1 MQNMKKSLLII
12 SAILLGIQMPAFSQ
26 YKPKIS
32 KSEFLTSP
40 EGSKEAWKNVRIGN
54 RHYRHMKSGHMKIA
68 ANYYNLAL
76 EYNEDNAA
84 LLYRTGV
91 SELSVSHN
99 ANALKHLDN
108 VYSSMGNGIA
118 PDCQYRLA
126 IAQQR
131 NNQFDKALSNFESCT
146 EMMKPRFVKQYT
158 PDIELRKSQCET
170 GMKLLKE
177 RPLAISRQ
185 MDGTINTIFAEYAP
199 IFGNVD
205 SLLYFTSRRY
215 EGHRNR
221 RNSLNFEFFE
231 DIYTSSP
238 TNGVWSDGQRMA
250 KPVNKRRN
258 DATAAMDITGT
269 EMIIYRGKK
278 GNGSLYSTERKPNGN
293 WKAPRKNV
301 KFNKNNSKEIALA
314 FSNDSTRCVFASDR
328 KKDSQGGF
336 DLYYSTR
343 NAKGKWSKPQNFGAP
358 INSKYNEVSACFGA
372 GDTLLYFASNNEKSV
387 GGYDLMV
394 SSYRDGAWQEPI
406 NLGLQVNSGDDDQ
419 YFSLIPGNDRIG
431 FYASKRAGG
440 QGNFDIY
447 RIMVINKPARQL
459 PALPPLVAVNA
470 AKEPALPLEDPVVIK
485 TMRMTIVKG
494 VVTDWDSTKF
504 LKAKIEITDNATN
517 EVIETIVTDPA
528 TGAYTVM
535 LPSGKNYA
543 MTVSSEG
550 YMFHSENFNIPST
563 TKYQEITKNIRLLSM
578 DPGSKV
584 VLNNVFF
591 DTGKSNLRPESY
603 GELNRLAEV
612 FKLYPKLV
620 IEISGHT
627 DNQGSKAANNK
638 LSLQRAQAVV
648 NYMISIGVEKSHL
661 IAKGYGPSQP
671 RDTNKTAEGRQNNRR
686 VEAKIISK

>member
-12 SAILLGIQMPAFSQ
+12 SALLVGIQIPAYSQ
-26 YKPKIS
+26 FKPKIS
-32 KSEFLTSP
+32 KSEFLTTP
-40 EGSKEAWKNVRIGN
+40 EGSTDAWKNVRIGN
-54 RHYRHMKSGHMKIA
+54 RHYRHLKSGHMKIA

-76 EYNEDNAA
+76 EYNDANTA

-91 SELSVSHN
+91 SELASSQN
-99 ANALKHLDN
+99 TNALKHLDEA
-108 VYSSMGNGIA
+108 YSAMGNSIA
-118 PDCQYRLA
+118 PDCQYQLA

-131 NNQFDKALSNFESCT
+131 NNKFDKALSNFESCT
-146 EMMKPRFVKQYT
+146 ELMTPAMVKKYQD
-158 PDIELRKSQCET
+158 DIELRKSQCET
-170 GMKLLKE
+170 GIKLAKE
-177 RPLAISRQ
+177 PPRAISRA
-185 MDGTINTIFAEYAP
+185 MDGNINTIAPEYAP
-199 IFGNVD
+199 VFGNVD

-215 EGHRNR
+215 EGHKNR
-221 RNSLNFEFFE
+221 RNSLNFEFYE
-231 DIYTSSP
+231 EVYTSSP
-238 TNGVWSDGQRMA
+238 TNGTWSEGQRMK
-250 KPVNKRRN
+250 KPINKRRN
-258 DATAAMDITGT
+258 DAAVAMDLSGT
-269 EMIIYRGKK
+269 EMIMYRGKK
-278 GNGSLYSTERKPNGN
+278 GNGSLYSTQRKDNGQ
-293 WKAPRKNV
+293 WKRPKKNV
-301 KFNKNNSKEIALA
+301 KFNKASSREIALS
-314 FSNDSTRCVFASDR
+314 FSNDSSKVVFSSDR
-328 KKDSQGGF
+328 VKDSQGGF
-336 DLYYSTR
+336 DLFYSWR
-343 NAKGKWSKPQNFGAP
+343 NERGKWSKPVNFGAP
-358 INSKYNEVSACFGA
+358 VNSKYNEVSACFGA
-372 GDTLLYFASNNEKSV
+372 GDSIIYFASDNEKSV
-387 GGYDLMV
+387 GGYDLMMSV
-394 SSYRDGAWQEPI
+394 NRNGEWQEPV

-419 YFSLIPGNDRIG
+419 YFSLIPGNERIG

-447 RIMVINKPARQL
+447 RILVINKPARQL

-470 AKEPALPLEDPVVIK
+470 SKEPALPLEDPVVIK

-517 EVIETIVTDPA
+517 EVIETITTDPT

-591 DTGKSNLRPESY
+591 DTGKATLRPESY

-627 DNQGSKAANNK
+627 DNQGSKATNNK
-638 LSLQRAQAVV
+638 LSLNRAKAVV
-648 NYMISIGVEKSHL
+648 DYMISIGVEKSHL

-671 RDTNKTAEGRQNNRR
+671 RDTNKTPEGRQNNRR

>member
-1 MQNMKKSLLII
+1 MKKALLII
-12 SAILLGIQMPAFSQ
+12 SAILLGAQMPAYSQ
-26 YKPKIS
+26 VKPKIS

-40 EGSKEAWKNVRIGN
+40 DGSKEAWKNVRIGN
-54 RHYRHMKSGHMKIA
+54 RHYRHLKSGHMKIA
-68 ANYYNLAL
+68 AEYYNQAL
-76 EYNEDNAA
+76 NYNNTNAA

-91 SELSVSHN
+91 SELAASQN
-99 ANALKHLDN
+99 ANALAHLDEA
-108 VYSSMGNGIA
+108 YSLTNNTLA
-118 PDCQYRLA
+118 QDCQYRLA

-131 NNQFDKALSNFESCT
+131 NNQFSKALSNFESCT
-146 EMMKPRFVKQYT
+146 DLMTNRFKQKYSA
-158 PDIELRKSQCET
+158 DIELRKDQCNNGLRLE
-170 GMKLLKE
+170 KE
-177 RPLAISRQ
+177 LPRAISRT
-185 MDGTINTIFAEYAP
+185 MPGTINTIAPEYAP
-199 IFGNVD
+199 VFGNVD
-205 SLLYFTSRRY
+205 SLLYITSRRY
-215 EGHRNR
+215 EGFKNR
-221 RNSLNFEFFE
+221 RNALNFEFFE

-238 TNGVWSDGQRMA
+238 TNGVWGDAQRMSR
-250 KPVNKRRN
+250 PINKRRN
-258 DATAAMDITGT
+258 DATAAMDLTGT

-278 GNGSLYSTERKPNGN
+278 GNGSLYSTVRKENGS
-293 WKAPRKNV
+293 WKSPRKNV
-301 KFNKNNSKEIALA
+301 KFNKNSSKEVALS
-314 FSNDSTRCVFASDR
+314 FSNDSTHCIFSSDR
-328 KKDSQGGF
+328 KKDNQGGF
-336 DLYYSTR
+336 DIYISTR
-343 NAKGKWSKPQNFGAP
+343 NAKGKWGKPQNFGAP
-358 INSKYNEVSACFGA
+358 VNSKYNEVSACFGA
-372 GDTLLYFASNNEKSV
+372 GDSIIYFASDNEKSV
-387 GGYDLMV
+387 GGYDLMMSV
-394 SSYRDGAWQEPI
+394 NRNGEWQEPV
-406 NLGLQVNSGDDDQ
+406 NLGLKVNCGDDDQ

-431 FYASKRAGG
+431 FYASKRAEG

-447 RIMVINKPARQL
+447 QIMVLNKAARQL
-459 PALPPLVAVNA
+459 PALPPIVAVNA

-517 EVIETIVTDPA
+517 EVIETITTDPA

-543 MTVSSEG
+543 ITVSSEG

-591 DTGKSNLRPESY
+591 DTGKANLRPESY

-627 DNQGSKAANNK
+627 DNQGSKATNNK
-638 LSLQRAQAVV
+638 LSLNRAKAVV
-648 NYMISIGVEKSHL
+648 EYLISIGVGKTHL

-671 RDTNKTAEGRQNNRR
+671 RDTNKTPEGRQNNRR

>member
-1 MQNMKKSLLII
+1 MKKSLLII
-12 SAILLGIQMPAFSQ
+12 SALLLGIQMPAFSQ
-26 YKPKIS
+26 FKPKIS

-54 RHYRHMKSGHMKIA
+54 RHYRHMESGHMKIA
-68 ANYYNLAL
+68 TNYYNLAL

-91 SELSVSHN
+91 SEIWVSHN
-99 ANALKHLDN
+99 AEALKHLDN
-108 VYSSMGNGIA
+108 VFSTNGNAIA
-118 PDCQYRLA
+118 QDCEYYLA

-131 NNQFDKALSNFESCT
+131 NNQFDKALSSFESCT
-146 EMMKPRFVKQYT
+146 ETMTPRYLKKYSSDVA
-158 PDIELRKSQCET
+158 LRKQQCET
-170 GMKLLKE
+170 GIKLTKE
-177 RPLAISRQ
+177 PPLAISRK

-238 TNGVWSDGQRMA
+238 TNGVWSDGQRMS
-250 KPVNKRRN
+250 KPVNKKRN

-278 GNGSLYSTERKPNGN
+278 GNGSLYSTERKQNGK
-293 WKAPRKNV
+293 WKSPKKNI
-301 KFNKNNSKEIALA
+301 KFNKANSKEVALS
-314 FSNDSTRCVFASDR
+314 FSNDSTHVVFASDR

-358 INSKYNEVSACFGA
+358 VNSKYNEVSACFGE

-394 SSYRDGAWQEPI
+394 SSYRDGAWQEPV

-470 AKEPALPLEDPVVIK
+470 TKEPALPLEDPVVIK

-517 EVIETIVTDPA
+517 AVIETITTIEGD
-528 TGAYTVM
+528 GKYTVM

-550 YMFHSENFNIPST
+550 YMFHSENFNIPSA
-563 TKYQEITKNIRLLSM
+563 TKYQEIEKNIRLLSM

-591 DTGKSNLRPESY
+591 DTGKANLRPESY
-603 GELNRLAEV
+603 GELNRLADV

-627 DNQGSKAANNK
+627 DNVGSKAANNK
-638 LSLQRAQAVV
+638 LSLNRAKAVV
-648 NYMISIGVEKSHL
+648 EYLISVGVEKSHL
-661 IAKGYGPSQP
+661 VAKGYGPSQP

-686 VEAKIISK
+686 VEAKILSK

>member
-1 MQNMKKSLLII
+1 MKKTLLII
-12 SAILLGIQMPAFSQ
+12 SAILLGAQIPAFSQ
-26 YKPKIS
+26 VKPKIA

-40 EGSKEAWKNVRIGN
+40 DGAKEAWKNVRIGN
-54 RHYRHMKSGHMKIA
+54 RHYRHLKSGHMKIA
-68 ANYYNLAL
+68 AEFYNQALNYN
-76 EYNEDNAA
+76 NTNAA

-91 SELSVSHN
+91 SELSASQN
-99 ANALKHLDN
+99 TNALAHLDEA
-108 VYSSMGNGIA
+108 YSLMGNA
-118 PDCQYRLA
+118 VAQDCQYRLA

-131 NNQFDKALSNFESCT
+131 NNQFDKALSNFESCADLMT
-146 EMMKPRFVKQYT
+146 NRFKQQYAS
-158 PDIELRKSQCET
+158 DIELRKDQCNN
-170 GMKLLKE
+170 GLQLKKE
-177 RPLAISRQ
+177 LPRAISRT
-185 MDGTINTIFAEYAP
+185 MPGNINTIAAEYAP
-199 IFGNVD
+199 VFGNVD
-205 SLLYFTSRRY
+205 SLLYITSRRF
-215 EGHRNR
+215 EGFKNR
-221 RNSLNFEFFE
+221 RNALNFEFFE

-238 TNGVWSDGQRMA
+238 TNGVWSEAQRLA
-250 KPVNKRRN
+250 RPINKRRN
-258 DATAAMDITGT
+258 DATAAMDLTGT

-278 GNGSLYSTERKPNGN
+278 GNGSLYSTERKADGN
-293 WKAPRKNV
+293 WKRPKRNV
-301 KFNKNNSKEIALA
+301 KFNKNNSKEVVLS
-314 FSNDSTRCVFASDR
+314 FSNDSTHVIFSSDR
-328 KKDSQGGF
+328 KKDNLGGF
-336 DLYYSTR
+336 DIFISNR
-343 NAKGKWSKPQNFGAP
+343 NERGKWSKPVNFGAP
-358 INSKYNEVSACFGA
+358 VNSKYNEVSACFGA
-372 GDTLLYFASNNEKSV
+372 GDSIIYFASDNEKSV
-387 GGYDLMV
+387 GGYDLMMSV
-394 SSYRDGAWQEPI
+394 NRNGEWQEPV

-447 RIMVINKPARQL
+447 QIMVINKAARQL

-470 AKEPALPLEDPVVIK
+470 SKEPALPLEDPVVIK

-504 LKAKIEITDNATN
+504 LNAKIEITDNATN
-517 EVIETIVTDPA
+517 EVIETITTDPA

-543 MTVSSEG
+543 MTVSSDG

-591 DTGKSNLRPESY
+591 DTGKANLRPESY

-627 DNQGSKAANNK
+627 DNQGSKATNNK
-638 LSLQRAQAVV
+638 LSLNRAKAVV
-648 NYMISIGVEKSHL
+648 DYMISIGVEKSHL

-671 RDTNKTAEGRQNNRR
+671 RDTNKTPEGRQNNRR